1 MRSIEGARLL
11 LESSADPLR
20 SDMLGRTALDHA
32 RHQPG
37 HVTEWLRGHGI
48 MGRQEFERMVQ
59 VG

>member
-1 MRSIEGARLL
+1 MARLL